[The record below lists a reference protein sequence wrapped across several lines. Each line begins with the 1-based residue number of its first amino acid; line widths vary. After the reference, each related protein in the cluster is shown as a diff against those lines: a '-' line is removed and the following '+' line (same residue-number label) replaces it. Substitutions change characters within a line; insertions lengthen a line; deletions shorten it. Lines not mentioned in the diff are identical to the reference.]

1 MTEMLICPKC
11 GAPLDYTPGDNPVVS
26 CAYCGARLILSATLL
41 HSWHEKERQSS
52 EVESEATE
60 RRVLRRQ
67 MGGTDQAEAVAAVN
81 EMRAH
86 GWLMDG
92 SLKGEFF
99 VRANLEGA
107 DLRDVNLQ
115 GGSLRHANLHKADL
129 SGAALQGV
137 NLFEADLSGAN
148 LTRANLQRAE
158 PRYANLQGANLRLAD
173 LRNAKMFAADLQG
186 ADLSGANLQ
195 GADIREALFDRQTT
209 LPDDSGWTP
218 DADTAR
224 FTDPE
229 HPSFWRSSEPDSPAC
244 GA

>member
-1 MTEMLICPKC
+1 MTEMLTCPKC
-11 GAPLDYTPGDNPVVS
+11 GAPLDYTPGGSPVVS
-26 CAYCGARLILSATLL
+26 CAYCGTRVILSAEVLPG
-41 HSWHEKERQSS
+41 WREEGQSS
-52 EVESEATE
+52 QAESEAAKQRT
-60 RRVLRRQ
+60 LRRQ
-67 MGGTDQAEAVAAVN
+67 MGSTNRAEAVAAVD
-81 EMRAH
+81 ELRAH
-86 GWLMDG
+86 GWLTDG

-99 VRANLEGA
+99 VKADLEGA
-107 DLRDVNLQ
+107 DLRDINLQ

-148 LTRANLQRAE
+148 LTRANLRRAE
-158 PRYANLQGANLRLAD
+158 PRYANLEGANLRLAD

-186 ADLSGANLQ
+186 ANLSGANLQ

-209 LPDDSGWTP
+209 LPDDTGWTP

-229 HPSFWRSSEPDSPAC
+229 HPSFWRSSEPASPAC
-244 GA
+244 RA